1 MPVRRGAGFEAGQ
14 TTRLCLPGEA
24 PRRCPPVVA
33 LPRSRRVGPHGAR
46 RTHATLGRMGD
57 TFDRAPELGV
67 SSRRRPIRNR
77 AACVALASLLALA
90 VGQALGAGIAAAA
103 EAACAPGAAQ
113 PVWGEAEIRAS
124 RTVHR
129 ADLPARP
136 AAAFDGVD
144 MLNLFIVVEAGDRHV
159 TVLDGDRFEP
169 IHRFPSGR
177 ALHGGPKF
185 TPDGRFAF
193 FGSRD
198 GWVGKFDLWNLVL
211 VAEVRAGVDT
221 SNIAVSADGGHV
233 AVANCLPH
241 TLVLLDAD
249 LNPLKVHP
257 VRDKEGLRSSR
268 VAAVYD
274 AGPRQSFVAVLGDLP
289 EVWEVS
295 YDPKA
300 EDVPIGVIHD
310 FLYREGAFVR
320 GYLNPRRSAL
330 PAPLGG
336 FSFTPDHSELLGGTR
351 EEGKGLVVNL
361 DVRKKIAELD
371 ISGMAHPGA
380 GINWDWNGR
389 RVMVSPEPG
398 RGAISVIDLGN
409 WRTVKR
415 IPTPGPGFFVQS
427 HDATPYAWADSAMSD
442 AADTLLVIDKRT
454 LERVAEV
461 KVAAGRTLVHVEFTR
476 DGKYALA
483 SLRERRGDGGAV
495 VVLDAATFAEVK
507 RIPMD
512 KPVGKYNLHNRI
524 ARSRGPGS

>member
-1 MPVRRGAGFEAGQ
+1 
-14 TTRLCLPGEA
+14 
-24 PRRCPPVVA
+24 
-33 LPRSRRVGPHGAR
+33 
-46 RTHATLGRMGD
+46 MGD
-57 TFDRAPELGV
+57 TYDRAPEAGGL
-67 SSRRRPIRNR
+67 SRRRRIRNR
-77 AACVALASLLALA
+77 AARAAVASFLALA
-90 VGQALGAGIAAAA
+90 AGQALGAGI
-103 EAACAPGAAQ
+103 EAVPERACTPVAAQ

-129 ADLPARP
+129 TDLPARP
-136 AAAFDGVD
+136 AAAFGGVD
-144 MLNLFIVVEAGDRHV
+144 MLNLFIVVEAGDHHV

-198 GWVGKFDLWNLVL
+198 GWIGKFDLWNLML

-257 VRDKEGLRSSR
+257 VRDKEGRKSSR

-274 AGPRQSFVAVLGDLP
+274 AGPRQSFVAVLGDVP
-289 EVWEVS
+289 EVWEIS

-300 EDVPIGVIHD
+300 DDVPIGVIHD
-310 FLYREGAFVR
+310 FHYREGAFIR
-320 GYLNPRRSAL
+320 GYLNPRRSTL

-351 EEGKGLVVNL
+351 EAGRGLVVNL
-361 DVRKKIAELD
+361 DVRKKIADLD
-371 ISGMAHPGA
+371 ISGIAHPGA
-380 GINWDWNGR
+380 GISWDWNGR
-389 RVMVSPEPG
+389 RVMASPERG

-409 WRTVKR
+409 WRTLKR

-427 HDATPYAWADSAMSD
+427 HDATPYAWADSAMSG
-442 AADTLLVIDKRT
+442 AGDTLLVIDKRT

-461 KVAAGRTLVHVEFTR
+461 TPAPGRTLVHVEFTR

-483 SLRERRGDGGAV
+483 SLRERRAEGGAV

-512 KPVGKYNLHNRI
+512 KPVGKFNLYNRI
-524 ARSRGPGS
+524 ARSKDPGR